1 MSKMSESGAQIMK
14 EKLIKAL
21 KWFFYSYIWLGILLL
36 VIDFVTKQII
46 VAHRADVEGGF
57 VLIPN
62 FLRVNYVINNTL
74 MMGLSLGSDIANRV
88 VFCVCASLISI
99 GLIIFVVLRWGKL
112 GKFYKACLMMVLAG
126 AFGNLIDRLFYS
138 PEFLGNPVNG
148 VVDWID
154 FYGIWGF
161 NFNIADS
168 SVVVAAFMLIIYT
181 IVIEILEYRKKKQ
194 LEPKKEEDTTKVVS
208 KTEQEKNKY
217 LENKDE

>member
-1 MSKMSESGAQIMK
+1 MPKMPKGGAQIMK

-62 FLRVNYVINNTL
+62 LLRVNYVINNTL

-99 GLIIFVVLRWGKL
+99 GLVVFTALKWGKL
-112 GKFYKACLMMVLAG
+112 GKYYKACIMMVLAG
-126 AFGNLIDRLFYS
+126 AFGNLIDRIFYS

-168 SVVVAAFMLIIYT
+168 SVVIAAFMLIIYV
-181 IVIEILEYRKKKQ
+181 IVTEIKAYVEKKK

>member
-1 MSKMSESGAQIMK
+1 MSEGGAQIMK

-21 KWFFYSYIWLGILLL
+21 KWFFHSYIWLGILLL

-46 VAHRADVEGGF
+46 VAHRADVAGGY

-88 VFCVCASLISI
+88 VFCVAASLISI
-99 GLIIFVVLRWGKL
+99 GLLIFVILRWGKI
-112 GKFYKACLMMVLAG
+112 GKFYKACLMMILAG
-126 AFGNLIDRLFYS
+126 AFGNLIDRIFYS

-181 IVIEILEYRKKKQ
+181 IVIEIMEYCKKKQ
-194 LEPKKEEDTTKVVS
+194 LEPKKAEDNTKAVS

-217 LENKDE
+217 LKNKDE

>member
-1 MSKMSESGAQIMK
+1 MSEGGAQIMK

-21 KWFFYSYIWLGILLL
+21 KWFFHSYIWLGILLL

-46 VAHRADVEGGF
+46 VAHRADVTGGY

-88 VFCVCASLISI
+88 VFCVAASLISI
-99 GLIIFVVLRWGKL
+99 GLLIFVILRWGKI
-112 GKFYKACLMMVLAG
+112 GKFYKACLMMILAG
-126 AFGNLIDRLFYS
+126 AFGNLIDRIFYS

-181 IVIEILEYRKKKQ
+181 IVIEIMEYRKKKQ
-194 LEPKKEEDTTKVVS
+194 LEPKKAEDNTKAVS